1 MTHLD
6 PDLERLGQALR
17 VSTAIDLAR
26 EEQAARPAST
36 ARAPRVA
43 GVRGRWTGLRPRWLA
58 GGTLGLAG
66 VGAAL
71 VLILGASTATPPAFA
86 VTRQPDGS
94 VLVTVNVDQSTSWV
108 GPADR
113 KLAAIGIDEQILLSH
128 ENGAPPVNGLVNCT
142 PLGGASTPSG
152 PPVKVL
158 FTRQGTPASSA
169 GNTGAGNTRVSGC
182 VYFTNPG
189 EGDTANTGNG

>member
-6 PDLERLGQALR
+6 PDLERLGEALR
-17 VSTAIDLAR
+17 AGAAIDLAR

-36 ARAPRVA
+36 GRARRAA
-43 GVRGRWTGLRPRWLA
+43 GVRGRWTGLRSRWLA

-71 VLILGASTATPPAFA
+71 VLILGGATGTPPAFA
-86 VTRQPDGS
+86 VTLQPDGS
-94 VLVTVNVDQSTSWV
+94 VLVTVNLDQSTSWV

-113 KLAAIGIDEQILLSH
+113 KLAAIGIDEQILLSY
-128 ENGAPPVNGLVNCT
+128 ENGAPPADGLVTCT
-142 PLGGASTPSG
+142 PLGGADAPSG

-158 FTRQGTPASSA
+158 FSRPATPISSA

-182 VYFTNPG
+182 VYFKTPG
-189 EGDTANTGNG
+189 ERDTGNTGNG